1 MKKCTKRTLLA
12 VSVCILVAVVAA
24 SAYLIAR
31 GRNDDSEHVKA
42 TWSSISNV
50 RVDFS
55 SLVTNRNYNVGSA
68 ADPVKAELLLKEMYF
83 HENDFVLPFTGRVSC
98 SKGKFDC
105 SMEIRAAVRFE
116 PGEVN
121 AGALRL
127 GAFRSHGHN
136 LGADEKFVAA
146 TLFGMVK
153 DRIEI
158 RSLEVDKAFKA
169 VHSINNDFIEFE
181 K

>member
-1 MKKCTKRTLLA
+1 MKKWTRRTLLA
-12 VSVCILVAVVAA
+12 VPVCILVAVVTA
-24 SAYLIAR
+24 SVYLIAR
-31 GRNDDSEHVKA
+31 DRNVDSGLVKA

-50 RVDFS
+50 RVDFG

-68 ADPVKAELLLKEMYF
+68 AAPVKAELMLKEMYF
-83 HENDFVLPFTGRVSC
+83 HENDFVLPFSGRVSC
-98 SKGKFDC
+98 SEGTFDC
-105 SMEIRAAVRFE
+105 SMEIRAAVRFV
-116 PGEVN
+116 PGKVN
-121 AGALRL
+121 AGDLRL
-127 GAFRSHGHN
+127 GAFSSHGCN
-136 LGADEKFVAA
+136 LGTDEKFVAA

-169 VHSINNDFIEFE
+169 IHSINNDFIEFE

>member
-1 MKKCTKRTLLA
+1 MKKWTKRTLLA
-12 VSVCILVAVVAA
+12 VSVCILVAVAAA

-31 GRNDDSEHVKA
+31 DRNVDPWLVKA

-136 LGADEKFVAA
+136 LGADEKFIAA

>member
-1 MKKCTKRTLLA
+1 MKKWTKRTLLA
-12 VSVCILVAVVAA
+12 VSVCILVAVAAA

-31 GRNDDSEHVKA
+31 DRNVDPWLVKA

-136 LGADEKFVAA
+136 LGADEKFIAA

-169 VHSINNDFIEFE
+169 VHSIILRIR
-181 K
+181 